1 MKKILIINLLII
13 TTSCSYISG
22 PEGMFPPTKNAFL
35 KEKVE
40 EDMQLPDDL
49 NVIVIEN
56 HYPVNVVN
64 ELSDDQEVPKP
75 RQIFASSGNS
85 SVQLRR
91 LGELMW
97 IYVETLP
104 STSWPITKSYWNTS
118 SFKTLNADP
127 LTGEIDI
134 NFDETSILKMKIE
147 HGIKEASTE
156 IFLAQID
163 KNSNEIIS
171 NPELIQ
177 SELSN
182 LVSYFAE
189 SVDQFSGTSLA
200 AQNLNDIKKA
210 KIFVENGQTVIEL
223 DLNFDRAW
231 SSVTKAMDASE
242 ILVNDKD
249 RSNGVFYVSYDEE
262 ENDGIL
268 SDDGIFSFFK
278 IGGSGKNKKVD
289 LDGAK
294 FEVKITEKDNKTYVR
309 AYSKDGKI
317 EEAEKLISKINESL
331 S

>member
-40 EDMQLPDDL
+40 DDMQLPDDL

-118 SFKTLNADP
+118 SFETLNADP

-163 KNSNEIIS
+163 KNSNEIIK
-171 NPELIQ
+171 Q
-177 SELSN
+177 S
-182 LVSYFAE
+182 
-189 SVDQFSGTSLA
+189 
-200 AQNLNDIKKA
+200 
-210 KIFVENGQTVIEL
+210 
-223 DLNFDRAW
+223 
-231 SSVTKAMDASE
+231 
-242 ILVNDKD
+242 
-249 RSNGVFYVSYDEE
+249 
-262 ENDGIL
+262 
-268 SDDGIFSFFK
+268 
-278 IGGSGKNKKVD
+278 
-289 LDGAK
+289 
-294 FEVKITEKDNKTYVR
+294 
-309 AYSKDGKI
+309 
-317 EEAEKLISKINESL
+317 
-331 S
+331 

>member
-1 MKKILIINLLII
+1 M
-13 TTSCSYISG
+13 
-22 PEGMFPPTKNAFL
+22 
-35 KEKVE
+35 
-40 EDMQLPDDL
+40 
-49 NVIVIEN
+49 
-56 HYPVNVVN
+56 
-64 ELSDDQEVPKP
+64 PKP

-118 SFKTLNADP
+118 SYETLNADP
-127 LTGEIDI
+127 LIGEIDI

-156 IFLAQID
+156 IFLAQIN

-182 LVSYFAE
+182 LVNYFAE
-189 SVDQFSGTSLA
+189 SADLFTGTSLA
-200 AQNLNDIKKA
+200 AQNLNDVKKA

-223 DLNFDRAW
+223 NLNFDRAW

-242 ILVNDKD
+242 ILANDKD
-249 RSNGVFYVSYDEE
+249 RSNGIFYVSYAEE
-262 ENDGIL
+262 EE
-268 SDDGIFSFFK
+268 DGIFSFLNFGRNTNNK
-278 IGGSGKNKKVD
+278 INF
-289 LDGAK
+289 DGAK
-294 FEVKITEKDNKTYVR
+294 FEVKITEKNNKTYVR

>member
-1 MKKILIINLLII
+1 MKKVLSILIL
-13 TTSCSYISG
+13 TASCSYISG
-22 PEGMFPPTKNAFL
+22 PEGLFPPTKNAFL
-35 KEKVE
+35 KEKVG
-40 EDMQLPDDL
+40 EDMLLPNDL
-49 NVIVIEN
+49 DTIMIEN
-56 HYPVNVVN
+56 HYPVEIGETLTND
-64 ELSDDQEVPKP
+64 EKVPKP

-118 SFKTLNADP
+118 SYETVSANP
-127 LTGEIDI
+127 QTGEIII
-134 NFDETSILKMKIE
+134 NFDESSFLNMKIE

-156 IFLAQID
+156 IFLTQIN
-163 KNSNEIIS
+163 KSSSELIS
-171 NPELIQ
+171 NPDLIQ

-182 LVSYFAE
+182 LVSYFADT
-189 SVDQFSGTSLA
+189 VDQFTGTSLA
-200 AQNLNDIKKA
+200 AQNLNDVKKT

-231 SSVTKAMDASE
+231 SSVTKAMDAAE
-242 ILVNDKD
+242 IFANDKD
-249 RSNGVFYVSYDEE
+249 RSNGIFYVSYAEE
-262 ENDGIL
+262 DDRGFLSFLNLRKNEDKKVL
-268 SDDGIFSFFK
+268 SDD
-278 IGGSGKNKKVD
+278 
-289 LDGAK
+289 AQ
-294 FEVKITEKDNKTYVR
+294 FEVKIIEKNNKTYVR

>member
-1 MKKILIINLLII
+1 MKKLLVINLLIL

-22 PEGMFPPTKNAFL
+22 PEGLFPPTKNAFL

-40 EDMQLPDDL
+40 EDILLPDDL
-49 NVIVIEN
+49 NVLVVEN
-56 HYPVNVVN
+56 HYPVDLAP

-118 SFKTLNADP
+118 SYETLNADP
-127 LTGEIDI
+127 LIGEIDI

-156 IFLAQID
+156 IFLAQIN
-163 KNSNEIIS
+163 KNSKEIIS

-182 LVSYFAE
+182 LVNYFAE

-231 SSVTKAMDASE
+231 SSVTKAMDASK
-242 ILVNDKD
+242 ILANDKD
-249 RSNGVFYVSYDEE
+249 RSNGIFYVSYSEE
-262 ENDGIL
+262 KE
-268 SDDGIFSFFK
+268 DGIFSFLNFGRNTNNK
-278 IGGSGKNKKVD
+278 INF
-289 LDGAK
+289 DGAK
-294 FEVKITEKDNKTYVR
+294 FEVKITEKNNKTYVR

>member
-1 MKKILIINLLII
+1 MKKLLVINLLIL

-22 PEGMFPPTKNAFL
+22 PEGLFPPTKNAFL
-35 KEKVE
+35 NEKVE
-40 EDMQLPDDL
+40 EDILLPDDL
-49 NVIVIEN
+49 NVLVVEN
-56 HYPVNVVN
+56 HYPVDLAP
-64 ELSDDQEVPKP
+64 ELSNDQEVPKP

-118 SFKTLNADP
+118 SYETLNADP
-127 LTGEIDI
+127 LIGEIDI

-156 IFLAQID
+156 IFLAQIN
-163 KNSNEIIS
+163 KNSKEIIS

-182 LVSYFAE
+182 LVNYFAE

-242 ILVNDKD
+242 ILANDKD
-249 RSNGVFYVSYDEE
+249 RSNGIFYVSYSEE
-262 ENDGIL
+262 KE
-268 SDDGIFSFFK
+268 DGIFSFLNFGRNTNNK
-278 IGGSGKNKKVD
+278 INF
-289 LDGAK
+289 DGAK
-294 FEVKITEKDNKTYVR
+294 FEVKITEKNNKTYVR

>member
-1 MKKILIINLLII
+1 MKKLLTILFL

-22 PEGMFPPTKNAFL
+22 PEGLFPPTKNAFL

-40 EDMQLPDDL
+40 EDMLLPNDID
-49 NVIVIEN
+49 IIMIEN
-56 HYPVNVVN
+56 HYPV
-64 ELSDDQEVPKP
+64 EIGETLSNDEKVPKP

-118 SFKTLNADP
+118 SYETISANP
-127 LTGEIDI
+127 QSGEIII
-134 NFDETSILKMKIE
+134 NFDEGSFLNMKIE

-156 IFLAQID
+156 IFLTQID

-171 NPELIQ
+171 NPDLIQ
-177 SELSN
+177 SELSS

-189 SVDQFSGTSLA
+189 TVDQFTGTSLA
-200 AQNLNDIKKA
+200 AQNLNDLKKTR
-210 KIFVENGQTVIEL
+210 IFVENGRTVIEL

-231 SSVTKAMDASE
+231 SSVTKAMDAAE
-242 ILVNDKD
+242 IFANDKD
-249 RSNGVFYVSYDEE
+249 RSNGIFYVSYVEE
-262 ENDGIL
+262 DNRGFLSFLNPRKNEDKKVL
-268 SDDGIFSFFK
+268 SDD
-278 IGGSGKNKKVD
+278 
-289 LDGAK
+289 AK
-294 FEVKITEKDNKTYVR
+294 FEVKIIEKNNKTYVI
-309 AYSKDGKI
+309 AYSKDGKL
-317 EEAEKLISKINESL
+317 EESEKLISKINESL